1 LIFSCSDEECKGLLK
16 DTIIHFGESLP
27 VKEYSNAE
35 KESKKC
41 DIALVIGTSMRV
53 QPACILPSLNC
64 GKNKK
69 GDLVIV
75 NLQIT
80 PCKISFLNLQQ
91 MIRIVR
97 QEFMLKRMNL

>member
-1 LIFSCSDEECKGLLK
+1 
-16 DTIIHFGESLP
+16 
-27 VKEYSNAE
+27 VKEYSDAE
-35 KESKKC
+35 NESKKC
-41 DIALVIGTSMRV
+41 DVALVMGTSMRV

-80 PCKISFLNLQQ
+80 PCKIFHSKQ
-91 MIRIVR
+91 MQLTRSAR
-97 QEFMLKRMNL
+97 